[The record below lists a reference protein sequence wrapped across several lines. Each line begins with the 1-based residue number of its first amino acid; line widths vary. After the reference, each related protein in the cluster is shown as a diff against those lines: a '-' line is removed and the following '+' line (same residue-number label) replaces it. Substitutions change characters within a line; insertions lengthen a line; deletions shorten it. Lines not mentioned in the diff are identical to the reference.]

1 MNMRKTYTG
10 IAGVIAVMLAAALA
24 VGCGKPGEEAG
35 GPSVVTET
43 AVADPIVRGKA
54 SFEKYCANC
63 HGAEAR
69 GDGPLAELLKV
80 PPADLTR
87 LTVKYGS
94 YPVDLVYQTIDGRE
108 AKLGHG
114 TREMP
119 VWGNVWTDQDG
130 GADAETRIARQINEI
145 VEYLRTL
152 QVSDG
157 G

>member
-1 MNMRKTYTG
+1 MNMRKTHTG
-10 IAGVIAVMLAAALA
+10 IAGLIVVLLAATLA

-35 GPSVVTET
+35 GSSVVAET
-43 AVADPIVRGKA
+43 AVADPIARGKA

-63 HGAEAR
+63 HGTEAR

-87 LTVKYGS
+87 LKIKYGS

-130 GADAETRIARQINEI
+130 GPDAETRIARQINEI